1 MASFRWCAVSFSGR
15 PNFMSS
21 LACSNIRVLGQIPAK
36 PHPNSEVAVKDLQS
50 GELTPAIYKP

>member
-1 MASFRWCAVSFSGR
+1 
-15 PNFMSS
+15 MSS